1 MQFIQG
7 VNRNQLSFY
16 PQSLDDP
23 IDQEKGIKRAS
34 ADVGLMF
41 TAFNLRRMMNIIVYS
56 QINQDKHIASKF

>member
-1 MQFIQG
+1 MQFIKG

-16 PQSLDDP
+16 PQSLDYA

-41 TAFNLRRMMNIIVYS
+41 TAFNLRRMMNTIL
-56 QINQDKHIASKF
+56 